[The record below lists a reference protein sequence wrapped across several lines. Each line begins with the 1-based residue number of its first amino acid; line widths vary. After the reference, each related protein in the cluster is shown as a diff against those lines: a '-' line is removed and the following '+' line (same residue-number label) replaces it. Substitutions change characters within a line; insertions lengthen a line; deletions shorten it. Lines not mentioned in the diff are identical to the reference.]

1 MFTVTKSVEVKYPL
15 INMNGE
21 VENTTNTETEVTENS
36 GVGGLGIA
44 IAGLA
49 ILGTVAVGK
58 AVYTGGKKLI
68 GKVKANIDKKKESVE
83 QGEETDVFLEEYD
96 DETENEE
103 A

>member
-1 MFTVTKSVEVKYPL
+1 MAELENEVL
-15 INMNGE
+15 TGE

-36 GVGGLGIA
+36 GIGGLGIA

-68 GKVKANIDKKKESVE
+68 GKAKANLDKRKGSVE
-83 QGEETDVFLEEYD
+83 QVEEPEVVEDDFI

>member
-1 MFTVTKSVEVKYPL
+1 MAELENEVLK
-15 INMNGE
+15 GE
-21 VENTTNTETEVTENS
+21 VEKTTKTEAEVTENS
-36 GVGGLGIA
+36 GISGLGIA

-68 GKVKANIDKKKESVE
+68 SKAKTNLDKKKESVE
-83 QGEETDVFLEEYD
+83 LVEEPEVVLSEYD
-96 DETENEE
+96 DETENEKE

>member
-1 MFTVTKSVEVKYPL
+1 MAELENEVL
-15 INMNGE
+15 TGE
-21 VENTTNTETEVTENS
+21 VENTTNTETEITEDS
-36 GVGGLGIA
+36 GIGGLGIA

-68 GKVKANIDKKKESVE
+68 GKAKSNLDKRKGSAEHVE
-83 QGEETDVFLEEYD
+83 AEVVDTETVEETESE
-96 DETENEE
+96 EE

>member
-1 MFTVTKSVEVKYPL
+1 MAELENEVL
-15 INMNGE
+15 TGE
-21 VENTTNTETEVTENS
+21 VENATNTEAEVTENS
-36 GVGGLGIA
+36 GIGGLGIA

-68 GKVKANIDKKKESVE
+68 SKAKANLDKKKESVE
-83 QGEETDVFLEEYD
+83 QDEGSDVVLTEYN
-96 DETENEE
+96 DEPESEEE

>member
-1 MFTVTKSVEVKYPL
+1 MAELENEVL
-15 INMNGE
+15 TGE

-36 GVGGLGIA
+36 GIGGLGIA

-68 GKVKANIDKKKESVE
+68 GKAKANLDKRKGSVK
-83 QGEETDVFLEEYD
+83 QVEEEVVDEDDFI
-96 DETENEE
+96 DETESEEE

>member
-1 MFTVTKSVEVKYPL
+1 MAELENEVL
-15 INMNGE
+15 TGE

-36 GVGGLGIA
+36 GIGGLGIA
-44 IAGLA
+44 IAALA
-49 ILGTVAVGK
+49 ILGTVSVGK

-83 QGEETDVFLEEYD
+83 LVEEEVVLNEDFEETESE
-96 DETENEE
+96 EE

>member
-1 MFTVTKSVEVKYPL
+1 MAELENEVL
-15 INMNGE
+15 TGE

-36 GVGGLGIA
+36 GIGGLGIA

-68 GKVKANIDKKKESVE
+68 GKAKANLDKRKGSV
-83 QGEETDVFLEEYD
+83 
-96 DETENEE
+96 DEVEDEDFILNEAFELTENEKE

>member
-1 MFTVTKSVEVKYPL
+1 MAELENEVL
-15 INMNGE
+15 TGE

-36 GVGGLGIA
+36 GIGGLGIA

-68 GKVKANIDKKKESVE
+68 SKAKANLDKRKGSVE
-83 QGEETDVFLEEYD
+83 QVETKVVVDD
-96 DETENEE
+96 DCPDETENEE

>member
-1 MFTVTKSVEVKYPL
+1 MAELENEVL
-15 INMNGE
+15 TGE

-36 GVGGLGIA
+36 GIGGLGIA

-68 GKVKANIDKKKESVE
+68 GKAKANLYKRKGSVE
-83 QGEETDVFLEEYD
+83 QDEESEVVEAEVV
-96 DETENEE
+96 DETENEKK

>member
-1 MFTVTKSVEVKYPL
+1 MAELENEVL
-15 INMNGE
+15 TGE

-36 GVGGLGIA
+36 GIGGLGIA

-68 GKVKANIDKKKESVE
+68 GKAKANLDKRKGSVE
-83 QGEETDVFLEEYD
+83 LVEEPEVVLAEYD

>member
-1 MFTVTKSVEVKYPL
+1 MAELENEVL
-15 INMNGE
+15 TGE

-36 GVGGLGIA
+36 GIGGLGIA
-44 IAGLA
+44 IAVLA

-68 GKVKANIDKKKESVE
+68 GKVKANLDKKKESVE
-83 QGEETDVFLEEYD
+83 QGKEDVILNEDF
-96 DETENEE
+96 DETESEE

>member
-1 MFTVTKSVEVKYPL
+1 MAELENEVL
-15 INMNGE
+15 TGE

-36 GVGGLGIA
+36 GIGGLGIA

-68 GKVKANIDKKKESVE
+68 GKVKANLDKKKESVE
-83 QGEETDVFLEEYD
+83 LDEDSEVVLTEYN
-96 DETENEE
+96 DEPENEE

>member
-1 MFTVTKSVEVKYPL
+1 MAELENEVL
-15 INMNGE
+15 TGE

-36 GVGGLGIA
+36 GIGGLGIA

-58 AVYTGGKKLI
+58 AVYTGVKDLI
-68 GKVKANIDKKKESVE
+68 GVAKTNLDKKKKSVE
-83 QGEETDVFLEEYD
+83 QVEAEVVDSKTV
-96 DETENEE
+96 DETESEE

>member
-1 MFTVTKSVEVKYPL
+1 MAELENEVL
-15 INMNGE
+15 TGE

-36 GVGGLGIA
+36 GIGGLGIA

-68 GKVKANIDKKKESVE
+68 GKAKANLDKKKGSVE
-83 QGEETDVFLEEYD
+83 QVEAEVVED
-96 DETENEE
+96 DFIEETENEKE

>member
-1 MFTVTKSVEVKYPL
+1 MAELENEVL
-15 INMNGE
+15 TGE

-36 GVGGLGIA
+36 GIGGLGIA

-68 GKVKANIDKKKESVE
+68 SKAKANLDKKKESVE
-83 QGEETDVFLEEYD
+83 QVEESGVIKTEII
-96 DETENEE
+96 DETPFEDEE

>member
-1 MFTVTKSVEVKYPL
+1 MAELENEVL
-15 INMNGE
+15 TGE

-36 GVGGLGIA
+36 GIGGLGIA

-49 ILGTVAVGK
+49 ILGTVTVGK

-68 GKVKANIDKKKESVE
+68 GKAKANLDKRKGSVDQVE
-83 QGEETDVFLEEYD
+83 AEVV

>member
-1 MFTVTKSVEVKYPL
+1 MAELENEVL
-15 INMNGE
+15 TGE

-36 GVGGLGIA
+36 GIGGLGIA

-68 GKVKANIDKKKESVE
+68 SKAKANLDKKKESVDE
-83 QGEETDVFLEEYD
+83 VED
-96 DETENEE
+96 DFILNEAFDLTENEKE

>member
-1 MFTVTKSVEVKYPL
+1 MAELENEVL
-15 INMNGE
+15 TGE
-21 VENTTNTETEVTENS
+21 VENTTNTETEVAENS
-36 GVGGLGIA
+36 GIGGLGIA

-68 GKVKANIDKKKESVE
+68 SKAKAKLDKKKESVE
-83 QGEETDVFLEEYD
+83 QDEELDVFLEEYD
-96 DETENEE
+96 DETENEKK

>member
-1 MFTVTKSVEVKYPL
+1 MAELENEVL
-15 INMNGE
+15 TGE
-21 VENTTNTETEVTENS
+21 VENTTNTETEVAENS
-36 GVGGLGIA
+36 RIGGLGIA

-68 GKVKANIDKKKESVE
+68 SKAKANLDKKKESVE
-83 QGEETDVFLEEYD
+83 LVEEPEVVLAEYN
-96 DETENEE
+96 DEPESEEE

>member
-1 MFTVTKSVEVKYPL
+1 MAELENEVL
-15 INMNGE
+15 TGE

-36 GVGGLGIA
+36 GIGGLGIA

-68 GKVKANIDKKKESVE
+68 GKATANLDKRKGSVDE
-83 QGEETDVFLEEYD
+83 VED
-96 DETENEE
+96 DFILDEAFDLTENEKK

>member
-1 MFTVTKSVEVKYPL
+1 MEDLENEVL
-15 INMNGE
+15 TGE

-36 GVGGLGIA
+36 GIGGLGIA

-68 GKVKANIDKKKESVE
+68 SKAKANLDKRKGSVDE
-83 QGEETDVFLEEYD
+83 VEVEDDFILDEAF
-96 DETENEE
+96 DETENEKK

>member
-1 MFTVTKSVEVKYPL
+1 MAELENEVL
-15 INMNGE
+15 TGE
-21 VENTTNTETEVTENS
+21 VENTTNAETEVTENS
-36 GVGGLGIA
+36 RIGGLGIA

-68 GKVKANIDKKKESVE
+68 SKAKANLDKKKESVE
-83 QGEETDVFLEEYD
+83 LVEEPEVVLAEYN
-96 DETENEE
+96 DEPESEEE

>member
-1 MFTVTKSVEVKYPL
+1 MAELENEVL
-15 INMNGE
+15 TGE

-36 GVGGLGIA
+36 GIGGLGIA

-58 AVYTGGKKLI
+58 AVYTGVKDLI
-68 GKVKANIDKKKESVE
+68 GVAKTNLDKKKESVE
-83 QGEETDVFLEEYD
+83 QDEEDFILNEAFEV
-96 DETENEE
+96 TENEKE

>member
-1 MFTVTKSVEVKYPL
+1 MAELENEVL
-15 INMNGE
+15 TGE
-21 VENTTNTETEVTENS
+21 VENTTNSETEVTENS
-36 GVGGLGIA
+36 GIGGLGIA

-68 GKVKANIDKKKESVE
+68 GKVKANLDKKNESGELVE
-83 QGEETDVFLEEYD
+83 EPEVVLSEYD
-96 DETENEE
+96 DETENEKE

>member
-1 MFTVTKSVEVKYPL
+1 MAELENEVL
-15 INMNGE
+15 TGE
-21 VENTTNTETEVTENS
+21 VENTTNSETEVTENS
-36 GVGGLGIA
+36 GIGGLGIA

-68 GKVKANIDKKKESVE
+68 GKAKANLDKKKESVE
-83 QGEETDVFLEEYD
+83 QGEESGVIKTEII
-96 DETENEE
+96 DETPFEDEE

>member
-1 MFTVTKSVEVKYPL
+1 MAELENEVL
-15 INMNGE
+15 TGE
-21 VENTTNTETEVTENS
+21 VENTTSTETEVTENS
-36 GVGGLGIA
+36 GIGGLGIA

-68 GKVKANIDKKKESVE
+68 GKAKANLDKRKGSVE
-83 QGEETDVFLEEYD
+83 QGEESEVVDAETFE
-96 DETENEE
+96 ETENEE